1 MKKFLSICAL
11 LVAAAALL
19 IWYHLPI
26 KTTATVEL
34 YCDDP
39 NAGALYAEFDLRI
52 SRSLFAPPAVDGTI
66 RIGDADY
73 VPWGRPGG
81 SFFSNMLRKVK
92 GEINTRGFWVNPA
105 NYGQSTKKLLNDKL
119 TVWSIQF
126 GDNYKIDG
134 ASISRNSNED
144 EYNRLW
150 SGVTVA
156 S

>member
-1 MKKFLSICAL
+1 MKKILSICAL
-11 LVAAAALL
+11 LVAAAAVL

-73 VPWGRPGG
+73 VPWRGRNDKNG
-81 SFFSNMLRKVK
+81 FFLNMLRKVK
-92 GEINTRGFWVNPA
+92 GKIDIPAFINPA
-105 NYGQSTKKLLNDKL
+105 NYGQLTDKL
-119 TVWSIQF
+119 MSDILTVFSIQF
-126 GDNYKIDG
+126 GDNYMIEG
-134 ASISRNSNED
+134 ASLSRNSD
-144 EYNRLW
+144 DHGVW
-150 SGVTVA
+150 SGSTAA

>member
-11 LVAAAALL
+11 VVAAAALL
-19 IWYHLPI
+19 IWFHLPI

-73 VPWGRPGG
+73 VPWGKIRVD
-81 SFFSNMLRKVK
+81 FIRNMLRKVK
-92 GEINTRGFWVNPA
+92 GEINIPGFWVNPA
-105 NYGQSTKKLLNDKL
+105 NYGQLTDKLMSDML
-119 TVWSIQF
+119 TVWRIQF
-126 GDNYKIDG
+126 GGSYTIEG
-134 ASISRNSNED
+134 ASIVRNS
-144 EYNRLW
+144 YGYGW
-150 SGVTVA
+150 SGNAVA